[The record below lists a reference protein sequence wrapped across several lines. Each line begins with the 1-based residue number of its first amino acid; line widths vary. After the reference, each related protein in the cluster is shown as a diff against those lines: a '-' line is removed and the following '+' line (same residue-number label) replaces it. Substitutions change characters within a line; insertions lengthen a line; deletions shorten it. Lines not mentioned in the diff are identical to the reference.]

1 MEPVRINKYLA
12 TAGYCSRRQADRMI
26 EAGQVKINGKRA
38 KLGDQV
44 KEGDRVQVP
53 GQTLEL
59 EQEKIYLLF
68 NKPVGVITTTD
79 PTAKNNI
86 INAVNSP
93 DRLFPVGRLDVA
105 SSGLIILTND
115 GELVNKV
122 LKAENKIEKEYLVAV
137 DKKITPTFLET
148 MEHGVNIGSKTKTL
162 PAEIKKINDRT
173 FTITIVEGRK
183 RQVRRMCENL
193 GYEVEGLSRI
203 RIGGLKLGKL
213 EPGKSKRIA
222 EKKIKHLLTIK

>member
-1 MEPVRINKYLA
+1 MESMRINKYLA
-12 TAGYCSRRQADRMI
+12 TAGYCSRREADRMV
-26 EAGQVKINGKRA
+26 EAGRVKINGKRA
-38 KLGDQV
+38 KLGDHV
-44 KEGDRVQVP
+44 KEGDKVQVP

-93 DRLFPVGRLDVA
+93 DRLFPVGRLDV
-105 SSGLIILTND
+105 STSGLIILTND
-115 GELVNKV
+115 GELGNKV

-137 DKKITPTFLET
+137 DKKITSSFLET
-148 MEHGVNIGSKTKTL
+148 MERGVNIGGKTKTL
-162 PAEIKKINDRT
+162 PAKIKKINDRT

-193 GYEVEGLSRI
+193 GYKVEGLTRI
-203 RIGGLKLGKL
+203 RIGGLDLGKL
-213 EPGKSKRIA
+213 EPGKSKRIS
-222 EKKIKHLLTIK
+222 EKKIKHQLGIK